1 MAKINRGSITFP
13 HLKIR
18 KQRTMLQRETKPYF
32 TYIYRRLVKSLIEE
46 KEISNWDLKIAGQCF
61 KNFDLRDVNSLPGFK
76 NYSGKSSYSATITI
90 AKLSG
95 EFLINLGQIGEVAE
109 LKVNGKLVGRTIEQ
123 NSTFAITPFL
133 KVGPNK
139 IETVNNLAI

>member
-1 MAKINRGSITFP
+1 M
-13 HLKIR
+13 
-18 KQRTMLQRETKPYF
+18 
-32 TYIYRRLVKSLIEE
+32 
-46 KEISNWDLKIAGQCF
+46 
-61 KNFDLRDVNSLPGFK
+61 NSLPGSK

-139 IETVNNLAI
+139 IETVNNLAIKIQDPESQFGIIPPAGLIGPVKLEIYQG

>member
-1 MAKINRGSITFP
+1 M
-13 HLKIR
+13 
-18 KQRTMLQRETKPYF
+18 
-32 TYIYRRLVKSLIEE
+32 
-46 KEISNWDLKIAGQCF
+46 
-61 KNFDLRDVNSLPGFK
+61 NSLPGFK

-139 IETVNNLAI
+139 IETVNNLAIKIQDPESQFGIIPPAGLIGPVKLEIYQG

>member
-1 MAKINRGSITFP
+1 M
-13 HLKIR
+13 
-18 KQRTMLQRETKPYF
+18 
-32 TYIYRRLVKSLIEE
+32 
-46 KEISNWDLKIAGQCF
+46 
-61 KNFDLRDVNSLPGFK
+61 NSLPGFK

-95 EFLINLGQIGEVAE
+95 EFLINLGQIGEVTE

-139 IETVNNLAI
+139 IEIETVNNLAIKIQDPESQFGIIPPAGLIGLVKLEIYQG

>member
-1 MAKINRGSITFP
+1 MLYIDYLKNGQNKQEEYNFP
-13 HLKIR
+13 IFKNQKATLSCYKGRQNPI
-18 KQRTMLQRETKPYF
+18 F

-46 KEISNWDLKIAGQCF
+46 KEISNWDLKIAVQCF

-109 LKVNGKLVGRTIEQ
+109 LKVNGKLVGRTIE
-123 NSTFAITPFL
+123 
-133 KVGPNK
+133 
-139 IETVNNLAI
+139 

>member
-1 MAKINRGSITFP
+1 MK
-13 HLKIR
+13 K
-18 KQRTMLQRETKPYF
+18 K
-32 TYIYRRLVKSLIEE
+32 
-46 KEISNWDLKIAGQCF
+46 ISNWDLKIAGQCF

-139 IETVNNLAI
+139 IEVETVNNLAIKIQDPESQFGIIPPAGLIGPVKLEIYQD